1 MPAMVGDRWERIA
14 PLLGQALDLPP
25 EERGSFL
32 DRMCGSDPALR
43 TEIEDL
49 LRADS
54 QAGAGGFLGAPVGL
68 PAFVPGHGD
77 DDAGADVAG
86 DGRQAERLAGTVIGA
101 YKVVR
106 EIGRGGMGV
115 VYEAE
120 QSRPHRRVA
129 LKVILG
135 GRHVDATTVR
145 RFEREADSLA
155 RLKHPGIAA
164 IYESGCTDEGQH
176 FFAMELVPGRRLS
189 DVLNE
194 MGSAASRPDVRR
206 RVALFRTIAAALVYA
221 HQRGVIHRDLKP
233 SNILVLPAGGE
244 GSASGGA
251 DDAPGIKVLDFGLA
265 RITDP
270 DAEQETAFT
279 ALGSI
284 QGTLPYMSPEQVRG
298 RRDDV
303 DVRTDVYALGV
314 ILYRMLAG
322 RLPYDLE
329 GADLPTAARIICE
342 QAPRPLAAA
351 AGEGSETKGVRARF
365 DRDLSIVVLKALEKD
380 PARRYPT
387 VAALDEDLERY
398 LGGQPILARPAS
410 AAYQIRKLVA
420 RHRFA
425 FAAAGTGL
433 AALLVFAIVT
443 TVQARRIAAERDRA
457 SREARTAAR
466 VSDFLTGLFKVSN
479 PDEARG
485 NSITAREI
493 LDAGAE
499 KIGRELTEEPD
510 IQARLQQTMGSVYA
524 SLGLYP
530 KASAILEQAV
540 ATRSRLLG
548 VEHPDTLAAMSDLAR
563 LSTSM
568 GRLAEAE
575 RLDHRILEGR
585 RRLRGEEHPETLD
598 AMHDLAVVYRNQGRL
613 QEAEA
618 LDRRAFE
625 ARRRVLGEDHPD
637 TLESMTELASVYQYE
652 RRFAEAA
659 ALFEPAIEKL
669 RRVLGEEHTSTL
681 KNVGFLADVYAS
693 QRRFAEAEALHR
705 DSRERLRRLLGDDHP
720 LTIQAANNLASLY
733 ADQGRWAEAGPLFLD
748 TLERKRRVLGE
759 DHHATL
765 VGIDN
770 LAIVYASEGRLAEA
784 EALFVEA
791 LEKRRR
797 LLGENHP
804 QTAGAWYNVAC
815 LSARR
820 GNRAEALERV
830 RQAVAH
836 GYSDA
841 DNLLQDPDMKPL
853 RADPGF
859 DAIVARA
866 RTNASAPPGR

>member
-1 MPAMVGDRWERIA
+1 MSAMVEDRWERLA

-25 EERGSFL
+25 EERGPFL
-32 DRMCGSDPALR
+32 DRMCGGDPALR
-43 TEIEDL
+43 SEIEDL

-54 QAGAGGFLGAPVGL
+54 QAGAGGFLGTPVSLPPLAPG
-68 PAFVPGHGD
+68 PGHD
-77 DDAGADVAG
+77 TVVDAAG
-86 DGRQAERLAGTVIGA
+86 DGPRAERLAGTVIGA
-101 YKVVR
+101 YRVVR

-164 IYESGCTDEGQH
+164 IYESGCTDEGQP

-189 DVLNE
+189 DLLNE
-194 MGSAASRPDVRR
+194 MGAASSRPDVRG
-206 RVALFRTIAAALVYA
+206 RVALFRRIAAALAYA

-233 SNILVLPAGGE
+233 SNILVLPGG
-244 GSASGGA
+244 GRDASGAGA
-251 DDAPGIKVLDFGLA
+251 DDAPGVKVLDFGLA
-265 RITDP
+265 RIADP

-322 RLPYDLE
+322 RLPYDL
-329 GADLPTAARIICE
+329 GGTDLPEAARIICE
-342 QAPRPLAAA
+342 QPPPPLA
-351 AGEGSETKGVRARF
+351 

-425 FAAAGTGL
+425 FAAAGAGL

-457 SREARTAAR
+457 GREARTAER

-499 KIGRELTEEPD
+499 KIGRELSEEPD

-530 KASAILEQAV
+530 KAAATLEQAV

-548 VEHPDTLAAMSDLAR
+548 EEHPDTLAAMSDLAR
-563 LSTSM
+563 LYASM
-568 GRLAEAE
+568 GRRAEAE
-575 RLDHRILEGR
+575 KLDDRIVAVR
-585 RRLRGEEHPETLD
+585 RRVLGAEHPATLD
-598 AMHDLAVVYRNQGRL
+598 AMTDLAFVYRGQGRL
-613 QEAEA
+613 KEAEA
-618 LDRRAFE
+618 VDRRAYE
-625 ARRRVLGEDHPD
+625 ARKRVLGEDHPD
-637 TLESMTELASVYQYE
+637 TLESMTELASVYNFE
-652 RRFAEAA
+652 RRFAEAE
-659 ALFEPAIEKL
+659 ALYKPAIEKL
-669 RRVLGEEHTSTL
+669 RRVLGEDNTVTL
-681 KNVGFLADVYAS
+681 KNTGFLADVYAS
-693 QRRFAEAEALHR
+693 ERRFPEAEALHK
-705 DSRERLRRLLGDDHP
+705 DTRERLRRLVGDDHP
-720 LTIQAANNLASLY
+720 LTIQATNNLASLY
-733 ADQGRWAEAGPLFLD
+733 ADQGRWADAGPLFRD
-748 TLERKRRVLGE
+748 ALERKRRVLGE
-759 DHHATL
+759 DHPATL
-765 VGIDN
+765 VGLEN
-770 LAIVYASEGRLAEA
+770 LAIVDASAGRLAEA
-784 EALFVEA
+784 EAVFVEL
-791 LEKRRR
+791 LEKYRR

-820 GNRAEALERV
+820 GKRAEALDRL

-853 RADPGF
+853 RDDPAFG
-859 DAIVARA
+859 AIVAQA
-866 RTNASAPPGR
+866 RRNGGKQP